1 MTVEQFLQI
10 LKDRGYKYTGKREEM
25 IRIFDREK
33 RYLSAKDILKYMQN
47 DYPTLSYDTIYRN
60 LALFEELD
68 ILEVTELNGER
79 IYRLRCSTD
88 DHHHHLIC
96 LSCGKSRHIK
106 SCPMEA
112 MLGEPDEFII
122 TGHKF
127 EIYGYC
133 TNCRPEDLD
142 VEHHSRSHSHSNSSS

>member
-1 MTVEQFLQI
+1 MTVEQTLQL
-10 LKDRGYKYTGKREEM
+10 LKEYGYKYTGKREEM
-25 IRIFDREK
+25 VRIFDRER
-33 RYLSAKDILKYMQN
+33 RYLSAKEILKYMQE

-68 ILEVTELNGER
+68 ILEATDLGGER
-79 IYRLRCSTD
+79 IYRLQCSTNE
-88 DHHHHLIC
+88 HHHHLIC

-112 MLGEPDEFII
+112 MLGEPDEFMI

-133 TNCRPEDLD
+133 TGCEPNDLPPP
-142 VEHHSRSHSHSNSSS
+142 SRSHSHP

>member
-1 MTVEQFLQI
+1 MARAKKSICVVNDMSVDRMLQI
-10 LKDRGYKYTGKREEM
+10 IKENGYKYTGKREEM

-33 RYLSAKDILKYMQN
+33 RYLSAKDMLQLMQE
-47 DYPTLSYDTIYRN
+47 DYPSLSYDTVYRN
-60 LALFEELD
+60 LALFEKLN
-68 ILEVTELNGER
+68 ILEVTELKGER
-79 IYRLRCSTD
+79 IYRLRCRTD
-88 DHHHHLIC
+88 EHHHHLIC

-112 MLGEPDEFII
+112 MLGEPEEFVI

-133 TNCRPEDLD
+133 KECQPDH
-142 VEHHSRSHSHSNSSS
+142 VFS

>member
-1 MTVEQFLQI
+1 MNLEEMLQVMRD
-10 LKDRGYKYTGKREEM
+10 KGYKYTGKREEM
-25 IRIFDREK
+25 IRIFVREK
-33 RYLSAKDILKYMQN
+33 RYLSAKDMLKFMQE
-47 DYPTLSYDTIYRN
+47 DYPALSYDTIYRN
-60 LALFEELD
+60 LALFENLEL
-68 ILEVTELNGER
+68 LEATDLHGER
-79 IYRLRCSTD
+79 IYRLHCSTK

-112 MLGEPDEFII
+112 MLGEPDEFVI

-133 TNCRPEDLD
+133 RKCHETA
-142 VEHHSRSHSHSNSSS
+142 